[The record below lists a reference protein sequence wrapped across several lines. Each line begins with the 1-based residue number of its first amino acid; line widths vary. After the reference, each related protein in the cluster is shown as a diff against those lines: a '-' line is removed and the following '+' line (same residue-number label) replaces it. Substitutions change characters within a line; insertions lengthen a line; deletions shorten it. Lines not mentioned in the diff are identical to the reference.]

1 MNKAL
6 FDLFDL
12 STKLKYILDKKAFRL
27 EHHLNP
33 YFDEIRSY
41 KTYKDFKNSIFYK
54 EHKDEINRIIYG
66 VEWRNNIST
75 DTKKE
80 AIRVVA
86 WNVERGTN
94 LEGIT
99 QLFQTN
105 ETLAAADILLLTE
118 TDIGMG
124 RSSNFNIPF
133 EIAKALDMNYCFANS
148 FLVLGKG
155 DISEQEHK
163 LENTLSFHG
172 TSILSKFKILSAHV
186 IPLYKVKNVFHSSER
201 RLGQR
206 KGLICQ
212 IKIGNHIYDFA
223 VAHFD
228 ISSSPKQRALQ
239 MDSLIRPL
247 SDSKSKA
254 KLVGGDFNTSTYNAK
269 NKVGLIK
276 DLLYKFMF
284 VGFNK
289 VMKNYMTPEANFDK
303 PLFDMIKNH
312 QFDIDNYNDKSTATF
327 YYDFN
332 ELILIEK
339 MRLYVPD
346 FSLRWLKKKLSPWG
360 GISPSRLDWFAG
372 QGFQVIQKNYG
383 IYSPPQIIEKPLWLG
398 KQISDH
404 NPIIVDLMI

>member
-1 MNKAL
+1 M
-6 FDLFDL
+6 
-12 STKLKYILDKKAFRL
+12 KYILDKKAFRL
-27 EHHLNP
+27 EQNLNP

-41 KTYKDFKNSIFYK
+41 KTYKDFKNSIIYK
-54 EHKDEINRIIYG
+54 EHKDEINRVIYG
-66 VEWRNNIST
+66 VEWRNNIFT

-86 WNVERGTN
+86 WNVERGTK
-94 LEGIT
+94 LEGII

-105 ETLAAADILLLTE
+105 ETLADADILLLTE

-124 RSSNFNIPF
+124 RSNNFNIPF

-148 FLVLGKG
+148 FLELGKG

-163 LENTLSFHG
+163 LENTLSLHG
-172 TSILSKFKILSAHV
+172 ISILSKFKILSAHV

-223 VAHFD
+223 VAHLD
-228 ISSSPKQRALQ
+228 VSSSPKQRALQ
-239 MDSLIRPL
+239 MDFLLNAL

-254 KLVGGDFNTSTYNAK
+254 KLVGGDFNTSTYNLK

-276 DLLYKFMF
+276 DLLYKFF
-284 VGFNK
+284 VVGFNK
-289 VMKNYMTPEANFDK
+289 TIKNYMTPEANFDK
-303 PLFDMIKNH
+303 PLFDIIKNH
-312 QFDIDNYNDKSTATF
+312 QFDIDNYNDKSTGTLC
-327 YYDFN
+327 YDIN
-332 ELILIEK
+332 ELTTIEK
-339 MRLYVPD
+339 LQQYAPD
-346 FSLRWLKKKLSPWG
+346 FFIRWLKKKLSPWN
-360 GISPSRLDWFAG
+360 GIVPIRLDWFAG
-372 QGFQVIQKNYG
+372 QGFQVIPKNYG
-383 IYSPPQIIEKPLWLG
+383 VYSPPQIIEKPLWLG